1 MHNHLS
7 SLKMFSLPQRH
18 FKAYKVGTS
27 SWPRVGFPRFHRQR
41 QVSVYDSDLKT
52 VMWAWGW
59 RVYLS
64 LRPHFPQRVL
74 EWKEFSHLNPGEECG
89 GSKDDHISNAY
100 LEVSKRRTTAKDP
113 EFPLKCWKRK
123 TKLKNWQNTTLRLN
137 YKYQVILLVYS
148 NQDTVPLY
156 TSLNPFTKTE
166 LNA

>member
-113 EFPLKCWKRK
+113 EFPFYFLRNFHVTATPTSWLLPPSYVCQMNSVFSESRVR
-123 TKLKNWQNTTLRLN
+123 TLTPHFCLT
-137 YKYQVILLVYS
+137 Y
-148 NQDTVPLY
+148 PW
-156 TSLNPFTKTE
+156 
-166 LNA
+166 LNAR